1 MFVRAVNDKRLR
13 LLSKENKNFL
23 QKVKSPLI
31 SLMVEAKSMKSFF
44 SLQLIKVKALEK
56 MTLIIPTNL
65 KK

>member
-1 MFVRAVNDKRLR
+1 MFGRPVNDNLLS
-13 LLSKENKNFL
+13 LLSKENKIFL

-31 SLMVEAKSMKSFF
+31 SLMVESKIIKSFF